1 MFLSNKIVYGYAI
14 ALGITSLGTATGLLL
29 GNYHHQEVL
38 QKSQVISQERKSIN
52 TLQLDIL
59 YNRPTQQ
66 LSPQLKNVEVFRQ
79 ESRKLLESIQ
89 IISNIVKAHHNS
101 GEFSTIEGLEALLK
115 EQKQFLTEFQQ
126 EYQDLFDRLE
136 RLTISPNTS
145 PKNLIDAELQLVA
158 FFKSK
163 NFLRFIEFSDRLS
176 PFAEIVYQR
185 EKEVDLDLSQAKVV
199 RIQIVL
205 ISMFLSV
212 VTAALFIKCAS
223 HAIAIE
229 QAQNNQRLQDQ
240 LVERQ
245 QTEAK
250 LLKSEAHQRAI
261 LSAIPDMIIR
271 MNREGFYSEFVT
283 KPNFSVV
290 GILNELVGTHVSETL
305 PADIAT
311 RRVNHI
317 QQVFQTNSMQI
328 YEQNIFVDGRE
339 QIEEV
344 RIVPYNENEVLLLVR
359 DVSEQHIAM
368 RERKQAELA
377 LAASEAKS
385 RAMLAAIP
393 DLMFRVGAD
402 GFYREFVTQSR
413 DFAIATAKLDRA
425 GMSMAEVLPADI
437 IEQQFYY
444 LQKAI
449 ETGELQVYEQ
459 QIQVG
464 DRLICEEVRAV
475 KSGEDEVL
483 FMIRDISDRKQAEA
497 KLEKEYYRSAML
509 FNTSLD
515 GLFVLDLQ
523 GYLIDANQSFANML
537 GYSREEV
544 MSLSIYDIDA
554 KWSAVE
560 LLSGIQEFAQEKSV
574 KFETLHRRKDG
585 SLLTVEI
592 SASSVDWSG
601 EIVQFGICRDITE
614 RKQAE
619 QQLQEL
625 NQFLEAKVKERTS
638 ELQKREVELQKLSER
653 LALSLKSGAIGT
665 WEWDIRQNTLRWD
678 DRMYELF
685 GITGQPELRRNSETN
700 QNIAYDIWSNGLH
713 PDDRTETETLL
724 HQAILGNAEY
734 DTEFRVVH
742 PDRSIHF
749 IKAYGIVVRD
759 DQGQPYSML
768 GVNFD
773 ISDRKQSEL
782 QLQRTNEELVRAT
795 RLKDEF
801 LANMSHELRTP
812 LNAILGMTEGLQD
825 QVFGEINQRQLKAL
839 RTVERSA
846 SHLLE
851 LINDILDLAKIEAGH
866 IKLEP
871 TPTAI
876 NHLCQSS
883 MTFVKQQASQK
894 NIQLD
899 IKLQSNLPPL
909 LIDERRI
916 RQVLINLLNN
926 AVKFTP
932 KGGRVTL
939 ESKQLTPNIA
949 TSDRPLQ
956 QYLQISITDTGIG
969 ISPENIQKLFQPFI
983 QIDSA
988 LNRQYEG
995 TGLGLALV
1003 KRIVELHGGKV
1014 GLTSEVNAGSCFT
1027 VELPY
1032 DVTSEV
1038 VLSNNPETTLLL
1050 NTPITKAT
1058 KDQSPLILLVE
1069 DNEANIITISSYLEA
1084 NGYQI
1089 LLANNGKDAITLAK
1103 VHQPD
1108 LILMDIQMPVMDG
1121 IESTQKIRLDP
1132 KFVDT
1137 PIIAMTALAMSG
1149 DCDRCLAAGAN
1160 KYLSKPMKLR
1170 QLEMTIQELLN
1181 ARDGTNATSSS

>member
-14 ALGITSLGTATGLLL
+14 ALGITCLGTATGLLW
-29 GNYHHQEVL
+29 GNYQHQEVL
-38 QKSQVISQERKSIN
+38 QKSQSVSQERKSLN
-52 TLQLDIL
+52 TLQLDVL

-66 LSPQLKNVEVFRQ
+66 LYAYLKDLDSSQQENYKLLEAIQSTLSIVETHHA
-79 ESRKLLESIQ
+79 SRKL
-89 IISNIVKAHHNS
+89 SN
-101 GEFSTIEGLEALLK
+101 IEGLEPLLQ
-115 EQKQFLTEFQQ
+115 EYEEFLKTFEQ
-126 EYQDLFDRLE
+126 EYQDLLDRLDQ
-136 RLTISPNTS
+136 LTKSPNTS
-145 PKNLIDAELQLVA
+145 PQNLIEAELELTK

-163 NFLRFIEFSDRLS
+163 NFLRFFQFPDRLS
-176 PFAEIVYQR
+176 PFAQIVYQR
-185 EKEVDLDLSQAKVV
+185 EQEIDLALSQAKVV
-199 RIQIVL
+199 RLQIGL
-205 ISMFLSV
+205 TSLLLSLAI
-212 VTAALFIKCAS
+212 AALFIRYAS

-271 MNREGFYSEFVT
+271 MSREGFYSEFVT
-283 KPNFSVV
+283 TPNFAVV
-290 GILNELVGTHVSETL
+290 GVLKDLIGTHGSEAL
-305 PADIAT
+305 PADVVT
-311 RRVNHI
+311 KRMSYVQRV
-317 QQVFQTNSMQI
+317 FETNSMQI
-328 YEQNIFVDGRE
+328 YEQSIFIDGRE

-344 RIVPYNENEVLLLVR
+344 RIVPYSENEVLLLVR

-368 RERKQAELA
+368 RERKQAEVALA
-377 LAASEAKS
+377 LSEAKS

-402 GFYREFVTQSR
+402 GVYREFVTQNR

-437 IEQQFYY
+437 IEHQFYY

-459 QIQVG
+459 QVPVG
-464 DRLICEEVRAV
+464 DRLIYEEVRVV

-483 FMIRDISDRKQAEA
+483 FMIRDISDRKHAEA

-523 GYLIDANQSFANML
+523 GDLIDANQSFANML

-554 KWSAVE
+554 KWSAAE
-560 LLSGIQEFAQEKSV
+560 LLSGIQEFGQEKSV

-585 SLLTVEI
+585 SIFTVEI

-619 QQLQEL
+619 HQLQQL
-625 NQFLEAKVKERTS
+625 NQFLEAKVEERTS
-638 ELQKREVELQKLSER
+638 ELQKREIELQKLSER

-665 WEWDIRQNTLRWD
+665 WEWDVRQNTLRWD

-685 GITGQPELRRNSETN
+685 GITGQSELLKSSELN
-700 QNIAYDIWSNGLH
+700 PNIAYDIWSNGLH
-713 PDDRTETETLL
+713 PDDRMETETLL

-742 PDRSIHF
+742 PDLSIHF

-782 QLQRTNEELVRAT
+782 QLQQTNEELIRAT
-795 RLKDEF
+795 KLKDEF

-812 LNAILGMTEGLQD
+812 LNAILGMTEGLQE
-825 QVFGEINQRQLKAL
+825 QVFGDVNERQLKAL
-839 RTVERSA
+839 QTVERSA

-851 LINDILDLAKIEAGH
+851 LINDILDLAKIEAGQ
-866 IKLEP
+866 IKLDCAS
-871 TPTAI
+871 TSI
-876 NHLCQSS
+876 SHLCQSS
-883 MTFVKQQASQK
+883 ISFVKQQASQK
-894 NIQLD
+894 HIQLHT
-899 IKLQSNLPPL
+899 KLQSNLPPL
-909 LIDERRI
+909 FIDERRI

-939 ESKQLTPNIA
+939 EVKQLPPNVV
-949 TSDRPLQ
+949 TSDRLSP
-956 QYLQISITDTGIG
+956 QYLQMSITDTGIG

-1003 KRIVELHGGKV
+1003 KRIVTLHGGQV
-1014 GLTSEVNAGSCFT
+1014 GLTSEVGVGSCFT
-1027 VELPY
+1027 VDLPY
-1032 DVTSEV
+1032 NCSSEI
-1038 VLSNNPETTLLL
+1038 VLNSNPETTLLL
-1050 NTPITKAT
+1050 NTPIIRVTNG
-1058 KDQSPLILLVE
+1058 QSPLILLVE
-1069 DNEANIITISSYLEA
+1069 DNNANILTISSYLEA
-1084 NGYQI
+1084 TGYRV
-1089 LLANNGKDAITLAK
+1089 LLAHNGEEAIALAK
-1103 VHQPD
+1103 SHQPD
-1108 LILMDIQMPVMDG
+1108 VILMDIQMPIMDG
-1121 IESTQKIRLDP
+1121 IEATKQIRLDP
-1132 KFVDT
+1132 NLVNT

-1149 DCDRCLAAGAN
+1149 DRDRCLAAGAN

-1170 QLEMTIQELLN
+1170 QLEATIQELLE
-1181 ARDGTNATSSS
+1181 TI